1 MTKHTKF
8 LEKAKLLILLSVIL
22 HLSACSSVPP
32 KPPMPRGAWVQ
43 MNTEVLAE
51 MEACK
56 E

>member
-1 MTKHTKF
+1 MTLKIT
-8 LEKAKLLILLSVIL
+8 KLLILLSVVL

-32 KPPMPRGAWVQ
+32 KSPMPRGSWIQ

-51 MEACK
+51 MEGQK